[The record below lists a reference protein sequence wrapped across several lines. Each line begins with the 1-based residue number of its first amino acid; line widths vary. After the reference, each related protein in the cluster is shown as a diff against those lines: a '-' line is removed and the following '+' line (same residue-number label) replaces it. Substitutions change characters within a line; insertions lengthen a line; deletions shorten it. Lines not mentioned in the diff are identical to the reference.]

1 MVHRRFIVCA
11 CMLFIFSACQGES
24 NPPADL
30 NFETYRQKI
39 PGNEIDFSMTAIQSA
54 NTQHGDFWMATT
66 ETTWDIYR
74 LFQFQGIADTDGV
87 TGPTTPYVPMDF
99 GMGVDGYP
107 AISMTHFAA
116 RQYCRWLSNR
126 TGFFFRLPTEKE
138 WEHACLAGEKTKW
151 YFGDDPDE
159 LPKNAWFWENADDRY
174 HQPGK
179 FSNPFQLYDMHGN
192 VSEWVHDGH
201 EGEEWG
207 RIAKGGSWEDD
218 AEDTTAAA
226 RKISKPSW
234 KMQDPQIPK
243 SIWYLTNAQSIG
255 FRVVRPRNPPPP
267 EEWASWWNA
276 DVDAILKIHQ
286 AQMKGDR

>member
-11 CMLFIFSACQGES
+11 CMLFVFSACQGES

-234 KMQDPQIPK
+234 
-243 SIWYLTNAQSIG
+243 
-255 FRVVRPRNPPPP
+255 
-267 EEWASWWNA
+267 
-276 DVDAILKIHQ
+276 
-286 AQMKGDR
+286 